1 MDRLLNNIALKRFIG
16 NQLKFPGPVT
26 FNVRMLGLL
35 LVWCSSLQAQIL
47 KDTATFNMIC
57 RGVDYIY
64 NLQSKQAGEIYT
76 KIATRY
82 PGHPMTFVY
91 RGLMTYWNNY
101 PLIPSSASR
110 SSFEKDML
118 HAIALCEE
126 KDYQG
131 HEAEYLLINIGAR
144 GMLLLFYADNGLSR
158 NVFSLASS
166 TYQYI
171 KQSFQYTQSYA
182 DFYFVT
188 GLYRYYREAYP
199 EAHPI
204 YKPLALLFPKG
215 DKALGLTDLQKAARN
230 AIVLKAEAY
239 SFLAGIYISF
249 ENNFQQA
256 SFYSKALHALYPRNP
271 QYIAVNIKNLLL
283 TKDYGVAE
291 DLIKASRTRY
301 DNPYFQAQLSI
312 FNGILAEKKY
322 RDHTTA
328 QSFYFKGINGITP
341 FGEFG
346 DEYKAYAYF
355 GLSRISEA
363 KGDKQNMKSY
373 RKKALELAAFKN
385 VNFDP

>member
-1 MDRLLNNIALKRFIG
+1 
-16 NQLKFPGPVT
+16 
-26 FNVRMLGLL
+26 
-35 LVWCSSLQAQIL
+35 LQAQIL

-76 KIATRY
+76 KISARY

-101 PLIPSSASR
+101 PLLPSSPSR

-118 HAIALCEE
+118 QAITLCEE
-126 KDYQG
+126 KDYRG

-158 NVFSLASS
+158 DVFSMASS
-166 TYQYI
+166 TYQYV
-171 KQSFQYTQSYA
+171 KQSFHYTQTYA
-182 DFYFVT
+182 DFYFIT

-215 DKALGLTDLQKAARN
+215 DKVLGLKDLQQAARN

-256 SFYSKALHALYPRNP
+256 SFYSKALHELYPQNP
-271 QYIAVNIKNLLL
+271 QYLAVSIKNLML
-283 TKDYGVAE
+283 TKDYGEAE
-291 DLIKASRTRY
+291 DLIRANRARY
-301 DNPYFQAQLSI
+301 ANPYFQAQLSI

-322 RDHTTA
+322 RNYTTA
-328 QSFYFKGINGITP
+328 QNFYFKGINEITP

-373 RKKALELAAFKN
+373 RKKALELAAYKN